1 MTKRMT
7 GDERRAQIIEASAEL
22 FARKGFRGTTT
33 REIAEGAGVSEAMIF
48 KHFATKE
55 DLYGAIIDTK
65 THPDNI
71 LGPAAAPAAARDDA
85 AVLRAIGRRLVER
98 AQADPTILRLLH
110 FSALEGHQLSEI
122 FFRTRFQVVLDF
134 LSGYIRQ
141 RIGDGAFRPVD
152 PLLAAQG
159 FIGMV
164 AYHLQLHELFGR
176 KPGPSETPEQAM
188 ETFVDLFL
196 AGIRAGVRD
205 RSQP

>member
-1 MTKRMT
+1 MS
-7 GDERRAQIIEASAEL
+7 GDERRAQIIEAAAEL
-22 FARKGFRGTTT
+22 FARKGFRGTKT
-33 REIAEGAGVSEAMIF
+33 REIAEAAGVSEAMIF

-71 LGPAAAPAAARDDA
+71 LGPAAGPAAARDDG
-85 AVLRAIGRRLVER
+85 AVLRAIGRRLVAR

-134 LSGYIRQ
+134 LAGYIAQ
-141 RIGDGAFRPVD
+141 RIADGVFRPID
-152 PLLAAQG
+152 PVLAAQG

-164 AYHLQLHELFGR
+164 AYYLQLHELFGR
-176 KPGPSETPEQAM
+176 KRRPTETPEQAI
-188 ETFVDLFL
+188 ELFVHLFL
-196 AGIRAGVRD
+196 AGLRAGD
-205 RSQP
+205 GERSRT

>member
-1 MTKRMT
+1 MTKRMS

-55 DLYGAIIDTK
+55 ELYGAIIDAK

-71 LGPAAAPAAARDDA
+71 LAPAAGPAAAREDA

-134 LSGYIRQ
+134 LTAYIHQ
-141 RIGDGAFRPVD
+141 RIGEGAFRPVD
-152 PLLAAQG
+152 PVLAAQG
-159 FIGMV
+159 YLGMV
-164 AYHLQLHELFGR
+164 AYYLQLHELFGR
-176 KPGPSETPEQAM
+176 KREPTESPEQAIAA
-188 ETFVDLFL
+188 FVDLFL
-196 AGIRAGVRD
+196 AGIRTGESD
-205 RSQP
+205 RSHP